1 MLAYEEKWDEL
12 EEFQD
17 FLKGGKTV

>member
-1 MLAYEEKWDEL
+1 MLAHENKWDEL

-17 FLKGGKTV
+17 FLSGGKRV